1 MHQSAFFFSMHPG
14 KRMRALPNSAR
25 SNYNN
30 LMAEPRPQKNRFQQ
44 LRWRLTLT
52 YTAVTV
58 GALITV
64 ELIILVIVGIGVVV
78 FTNSGY
84 IPGLLIEVATA
95 EYAPVLEFYLTQTP
109 PDQEGIATW
118 LQRVGSISSVKLP
131 LSFEATDE
139 MLVVGSDGILLAT
152 WPPDLLKGSQIGE
165 PFDDQAVSGL
175 REPLRAALAGD
186 QDPQS
191 LYTVDTAVRKVVLAL
206 PIREKSGHKV
216 LGVLIA
222 IGELP
227 TVWSQLGEVLPIVGV
242 SLLFFTLVAGLAGT
256 IYGFLAARG
265 PVQRLDRLS
274 EASLAWSQGDFTM
287 RVEDPAGDELG
298 QLARRLDEM
307 SQQLQELLETRRELA
322 VIEERNRLARDLHD
336 SAKQQAFAAAGQI
349 SAAHKLIK
357 IDPEAAEIHIKE
369 AEKLTLALRQELT
382 NLIQQLRPAAL
393 EGKGL
398 ATALNDYCEGWS
410 RQNAVETDLRIRH
423 QRQLDLEIEQTI
435 FRILQEAL
443 ANIARHSNAN
453 QVEIDLIYKTDHV
466 TCTIRDNGGGFDL
479 ENRDGGHGLRS
490 MAERATAIGGD
501 LEIESIRGE
510 GTSISI
516 TIPVNG
522 SIKSTVESTDE

>member
-1 MHQSAFFFSMHPG
+1 MHPG

-307 SQQLQELLETRRELA
+307 SQQLQEMLETRRELA
-322 VIEERNRLARDLHD
+322 VVEERNRLARDLHD

-349 SAAHKLIK
+349 SAAHKLLK
-357 IDPEAAEIHIKE
+357 DDPEAAERHIRE
-369 AEKLTLALRQELT
+369 AERLTLALRVELT

-393 EGKGL
+393 EGMGL
-398 ATALNDYCEGWS
+398 AAALSNYSQEWS
-410 RQNAVETDLRIRH
+410 HQNAIEVEFRVQR
-423 QRQLDLEIEQTI
+423 QRQLPLEVEQTI
-435 FRILQEAL
+435 FRIAQEAL
-443 ANIARHSNAN
+443 ANVARHSNAD
-453 QVEIDLIYKTDHV
+453 QVEIDLIYNDDIVSCAIH
-466 TCTIRDNGGGFDL
+466 DNGVGFDPNII
-479 ENRDGGHGLRS
+479 ETGFGLRS
-490 MAERATAIGGD
+490 MAERANASGGD
-501 LEIESIRGE
+501 LVIESDHSK

-516 TIPVNG
+516 SIPIKGSLEREAEAVN
-522 SIKSTVESTDE
+522 E